1 MTSHDEKKP
10 AEGAARMKPRNVA
23 LIAAGAVVVLGLAA
37 AGIWWGVTNGPA
49 SSPVAADSARTP
61 TASSAPGASS
71 APSPSAS
78 GAPATGAPAT
88 GSTPAPS
95 TVPGA
100 AGAALPQRQPVAMES
115 TTSVVK
121 GVTVAM
127 TKLESVKGEAE
138 GVGEIAGPAIRFTLA
153 FSNAGAAAYP
163 TQGVVVNVYYGK
175 DNTPALPLSKPG
187 GTTLAA
193 SVAAGSTASAT
204 YIFTVPEDQRGSVI
218 VTVDYQAGAPAIA
231 FQGAA
236 PK

>member
-1 MTSHDEKKP
+1 MTPHDEKKP

-61 TASSAPGASS
+61 AASSAPGASS
-71 APSPSAS
+71 APSPS
-78 GAPATGAPAT
+78 ATGAPAT

>member
-71 APSPSAS
+71 APSPS
-78 GAPATGAPAT
+78 ATGAPAT